1 MSKKNKIRNLTSM
14 ELNQMKHKGA
24 AASMVLQPQYG
35 QRIVQMKN
43 KTKPVRKMKHKGRA
57 YE

>member
-1 MSKKNKIRNLTSM
+1 MATKKIKNLSSRD
-14 ELNQMKHKGA
+14 LNQMKHKGA